1 MEQSQPTSG
10 ILDLIIQP
18 AFTVK
23 DGVIDLVN
31 EAAGRYHLEPGTCIS
46 DMLATG
52 EEEYAELAEGCLYLS
67 LSLAGVPT
75 GASVRRMDGFD
86 LFTLEQ
92 EADQAELQA
101 MALAAQELR
110 MPLSNVLSVA
120 DQLFP
125 VAGEGENPEMQAQIS
140 KINRGLFQMLRIVS
154 NMSDAY
160 QYAQQTKARMAVVNV
175 TALMEEI
182 FEQSAELLRHGGT
195 QLHFTNLPQD
205 IFSLADREKLER
217 AVHNIISNGVKFAP
231 KGSPIHARLT
241 RRGDMLYLSVQDEGN
256 GIRPELRGNVHAR
269 FRRQPMLEDSRFGIG
284 LGMVLIR
291 SAAAIHGGTVLI
303 DHPDGAGT
311 RLTMSMA
318 INQNTDSVVCSGM
331 LQVDYAGER
340 NHCLIELSDVLP
352 NPLYES
358 GKING

>member
-10 ILDLIIQP
+10 ILDLMIQP

-23 DGVIDLVN
+23 NGVIDVVN
-31 EAAGRYHLEPGTCIS
+31 QAAGQYRLEPGTHIS
-46 DMLATG
+46 DILVTG
-52 EEEYAELAEGCLYLS
+52 KDEYAALAEGCLYLS

-75 GASVRRMDGFD
+75 GASVRRMEGFD

-110 MPLSNVLSVA
+110 MPLSNVMNIA

-125 VAGEGENPEMQAQIS
+125 MVDEGENPETQAQIS

-160 QYAQQTKARMAVVNV
+160 QYAQQTLPCMEVVNV
-175 TALMEEI
+175 TAVMEEI
-182 FEQSAELLRHGGT
+182 FEQSAELLRHGGI
-195 QLHFTNLPQD
+195 QLHFTNLLQD
-205 IFSLADREKLER
+205 VFSLADREKLER

-241 RRGDMLYLSVQDEGN
+241 QRGNMLYLSVQGEGSS
-256 GIRPELRGNVHAR
+256 IQPELRGNVHAR
-269 FRRQPMLEDSRFGIG
+269 FRRRPMLEDSRFGIG

-303 DHPDGAGT
+303 DYPDGAGA

-318 INQNTDSVVCSGM
+318 INQNTDSVVRNGI
-331 LQVDYAGER
+331 LRVDYAGER

-352 NPLYES
+352 NALYEPK
-358 GKING
+358 KIN